1 MTHRTDHPA
10 LAERPDAA
18 HKGRGAISNRSG
30 RFETEQR
37 VRTLDDWHDEEPGP
51 RPETTVTPDS
61 SRTVIA
67 RNSSPDIGFDRS
79 INPYRGCE
87 HGCVYCFARPTHAW
101 LGLSPGLDFET
112 RLFAKPDAAAVLRSE
127 LSAPRYTVAPIALG
141 TNTDPY
147 QPVERTMRITRSILE
162 TLAEC
167 GHPVTIVTKS
177 DLVLRDRD
185 ILAAMARRSLCSV
198 AVSVTTLDRDL
209 CRRMEPRASAP
220 HRRLAAVRGLAEAG
234 IPAHVLVAPII
245 PWINDHEIE
254 IILERAA
261 DAGAQGAGYVLIRLT
276 GEVAELFREWLGH
289 HYPERADRV
298 LSAIRQTRRG
308 ALYRSE
314 WGERQTGTGV
324 LAELIARRF
333 TLARRRL
340 GLARESRGRD
350 LDTTLFRRPARNG
363 AQLALPLED

>member
-1 MTHRTDHPA
+1 MRRTDHTG
-10 LAERPDAA
+10 LAERPDTA

-37 VRTLDDWHDEEPGP
+37 VRTFDDWRNEEPGP
-51 RPETTVTPDS
+51 RPQTTVTPDS

-67 RNSSPDIGFDRS
+67 RNKSPDIGFDRS

-112 RLFAKPDAAAVLRSE
+112 RLFAKPDAAALLRGE
-127 LSAPRYTVAPIALG
+127 LAAPRYTVAPIALG

-167 GHPVTIVTKS
+167 NHPVTIVTKS
-177 DLVLRDRD
+177 DLVLRDLD
-185 ILAAMARRSLCSV
+185 ILEKMAERSLCSV
-198 AVSVTTLDRDL
+198 AISVTTLDRDL
-209 CRRMEPRASAP
+209 CRRMEPRAPAP
-220 HRRLAAVRGLAEAG
+220 HRRLEAVSRLADAG
-234 IPAHVLVAPII
+234 IPVHVLVAPVI
-245 PWINDHEIE
+245 PSINDHEIE
-254 IILERAA
+254 IILKRAA
-261 DAGAQGAGYVLIRLT
+261 EAGAHGAGYVLIRLT
-276 GEVAELFREWLGH
+276 GEVADLFDEWLRQ
-289 HYPERADRV
+289 HYPDRADRV

-308 ALYRSE
+308 ALYRSN
-314 WGERQTGTGV
+314 WGERQTGTGA

-333 TLARRRL
+333 TLARRRF
-340 GLARESRGRD
+340 GLARETRGRD
-350 LDTTLFRRPARNG
+350 LDTTLFRRPGRDG
-363 AQLALPLED
+363 EQLCLRLED